1 MEREAVPSPLA
12 RGMMEFRFAA
22 TRSCASC
29 LRPQLNAMQ
38 MCTVQKWHTSSRRIS
53 LHRADCL
60 AKINHA
66 GWRGCAVGDF
76 THVPIIAHA
85 GLCRP
90 VLGGRRGQRPV
101 IRLRGARR
109 NLRAFR
115 QRLRASGTGPSAL
128 RGTRLR
134 ISAALLRGR
143 RGIHTVHRHRSMA
156 STDRPTPRSRSMSTA
171 RPPIPSVTTLPSV
184 TTPGSATP
192 RRNTIMRRNMRRGR
206 RCPCPTVRGHD
217 ASTTMA
223 GRPTAIKARTYNGW
237 SAAIPIAPPRAGLM
251 GFAFALP
258 ILRAILDRAIPRA
271 RGVRSNVLQPS
282 RVSGH
287 EPGACATRSRRRSPT
302 APQPPAP

>member
-1 MEREAVPSPLA
+1 
-12 RGMMEFRFAA
+12 
-22 TRSCASC
+22 
-29 LRPQLNAMQ
+29 
-38 MCTVQKWHTSSRRIS
+38 MCTVQKWHTSSCRIS

-66 GWRGCAVGDF
+66 GWRGCVVGGF
-76 THVPIIAHA
+76 IHVPIIAHA

-90 VLGGRRGQRPV
+90 VLGGWRGQRPV

-134 ISAALLRGR
+134 ISAALLCDAGVSIPCTGIGLWRVRTGLR
-143 RGIHTVHRHRSMA
+143 RAAGLC
-156 STDRPTPRSRSMSTA
+156 RSRA
-171 RPPIPSVTTLPSV
+171 RLSRALLRSGSVTT
-184 TTPGSATP
+184 
-192 RRNTIMRRNMRRGR
+192 RRNTTMRRNMRRGR

-223 GRPTAIKARTYNGW
+223 GRPTAIKARRMGGARRYHRPATHG
-237 SAAIPIAPPRAGLM
+237 IDGLRCRST
-251 GFAFALP
+251 P
-258 ILRAILDRAIPRA
+258 ILDKAIPRA

-287 EPGACATRSRRRSPT
+287 AHGACATRSRRRSPT